1 MNIGRHFTLA
11 ELTHSNTAKAEGIPN
26 NPGSAALAAL
36 QALCAGVLDP
46 LREALG
52 KPITI
57 NCAYRGPVL
66 NKRVGGVPNSQHITG
81 QAADMQSPQASVL
94 DLFKLTINLGL
105 PYDQVIYEARSATSK
120 WLHVSHVNGTNRG
133 EIRVAKFGPDGK
145 PQSYPLISKAE
156 ALAMTERVSRSRAV
170 ALTYEEGPDEPPQ
183 PTPAPAARKAAA
195 QKKAGTGVA
204 VKKATAKKAAPTKLA
219 AKNLAAKKSAAKKAV
234 VKQAVVKKAVVKP
247 AVAKKAVAKKV
258 ASPKTPAK
266 TAAKKAAIK
275 GASKPAAAQRTANAL
290 SAKKS

>member
-1 MNIGRHFTLA
+1 MTIGRHFTLE

-26 NPGSAALAAL
+26 NPGPAEVAAL
-36 QALCAGVLDP
+36 QALCAAVLDP

-94 DLFKLTINLGL
+94 DLFKLTIHLGL

-120 WLHVSHVNGTNRG
+120 WLHVSHVNGANRG

-156 ALAMTERVSRSRAV
+156 ALAMTERVSRSKAA
-170 ALTYEEGPDEPPQ
+170 ALTYEEGADEPALAVVP
-183 PTPAPAARKAAA
+183 ARKAAV
-195 QKKAGTGVA
+195 KKTPVKPAA
-204 VKKATAKKAAPTKLA
+204 VKKPAAKKAAPAKTTRRQAA
-219 AKNLAAKKSAAKKAV
+219 AKQAAPMKAPSKKPVAPTSAAAKPATQKP
-234 VKQAVVKKAVVKP
+234 VVKKAVAKP
-247 AVAKKAVAKKV
+247 RRAG
-258 ASPKTPAK
+258 
-266 TAAKKAAIK
+266 TA
-275 GASKPAAAQRTANAL
+275 
-290 SAKKS
+290 